1 VSLPRIFSKFLSK
14 ITFSGAILTIVRGD
28 GTSFTINLGSL
39 ISDSAEK
46 DGIGQNIA
54 ATYIKSL
61 SKTDNV
67 ITFTYGNGKQGTI
80 VMANSVDISYVQGL
94 SSGTLVGTLT
104 IDGVAHKLYCTT
116 VENASTSKKGIVQ
129 LSSSTSSTSET
140 EAATSKAVK
149 TAYDL
154 ASTAKSAADA
164 AKTAAD
170 AAKAASGVADATTSQ
185 KGIVQLS
192 SATNST
198 SETLA
203 ATPKAVKTSYDLA
216 NTANTTAT
224 EAKTLA
230 TEAKTLAQSATEA
243 SGNIDLSGYMPKS
256 GGTFTGGVFEQSVSM
271 SGTAIEVNKG
281 AVFTKTISANT
292 TFSISGVPSG
302 KAATFSLILT
312 NGGSKT
318 VTWPSSVK
326 WAGGNAPALTASG
339 KDILTFLTGDGGSTW
354 YGVVSSIG
362 AA

>member
-1 VSLPRIFSKFLSK
+1 MSLPRIFSKFLSK

-129 LSSSTSSTSET
+129 LSSSTSSTSEA
-140 EAATSKAVK
+140 EAATS
-149 TAYDL
+149 
-154 ASTAKSAADA
+154 
-164 AKTAAD
+164 
-170 AAKAASGVADATTSQ
+170 
-185 KGIVQLS
+185 
-192 SATNST
+192 
-198 SETLA
+198 
-203 ATPKAVKTSYDLA
+203 KAVKTSYDLA
-216 NTANTTAT
+216 NTANTNAT

-230 TEAKTLAQSATEA
+230 TEAKTLAQSAAEA

-256 GGTFTGGVFEQSVSM
+256 GGTFTGGVFEESVSM
-271 SGTAIEVNKG
+271 SGTAIEVDKG

-292 TFSISGVPSG
+292 TFTISGVPSG

-326 WAGGNAPALTASG
+326 WAGGNAPSLTASG
-339 KDILTFLTGDGGSTW
+339 KDILTFLTGNGGSTW